1 LGKVRLRFKSEK
13 RVWFEIIF
21 KAIEIENASDV
32 RGRFCFVYF
41 SFPKELILRVSTF
54 GIIIKMKVKK
64 IIELKPYYLIF
75 EFENGEIKK
84 LVVDQFLNGQDS
96 FSVERILNPSH
107 FIKAQIGS
115 LGQLYWPEAAHMKD
129 INGDMIL
136 CEYDMS
142 PEFIYNNSV
151 PYILNHS

>member
-1 LGKVRLRFKSEK
+1 M
-13 RVWFEIIF
+13 
-21 KAIEIENASDV
+21 
-32 RGRFCFVYF
+32 
-41 SFPKELILRVSTF
+41 RVSTF
-54 GIIIKMKVKK
+54 GIIIKMKAKK

-107 FIKAQIGS
+107 FVKAQIGS